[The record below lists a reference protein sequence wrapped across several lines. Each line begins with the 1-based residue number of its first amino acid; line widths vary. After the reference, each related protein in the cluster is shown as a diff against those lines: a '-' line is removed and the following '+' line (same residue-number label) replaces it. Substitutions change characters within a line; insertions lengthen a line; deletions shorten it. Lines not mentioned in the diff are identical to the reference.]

1 MLFRV
6 KNVIFRPMESLD
18 VLSFENVLK
27 SLDSI
32 LKRYVED
39 NSDIDIAIESKELTP
54 QIKSHLEFIFEDS
67 TIPYKI
73 DIIDLNNVT
82 EKFRS
87 LIEPDLVEI

>member
-18 VLSFENVLK
+18 ILSFENVLK

-82 EKFRS
+82 EKFKS